1 MPFITLHT
9 FSLLINAGGT
19 AKDTVIQDPVM
30 IVPVHAPDFDSDIY
44 LCYEIHGDADKYFNL
59 VSDDCTTVN
68 AHYSQAPAAATINII
83 DSINIVAVDNQGNCQ
98 KISVDVDGCLAA
110 VDGLTLQPMSEKRSI
125 GTYDKNGISV
135 RSYST
140 RARITVPNCADN
152 KLVMWV
158 ICENMAVYDG
168 HNDVYTDPMNMI
180 KFEIT
185 RGLNLHEYSHGLLGN
200 LSHNNVV
207 YCLA

>member
-1 MPFITLHT
+1 MLFIVLHT
-9 FSLLINAGGT
+9 FSLLINAGST

-30 IVPVHAPDFDSDIY
+30 IVPVHAPDFNSSDIY

-68 AHYSQAPAAATINII
+68 AHYSQAPAAPAINII
-83 DSINIVAVDNQGNCQ
+83 DSISVVAVDDQGNCQ
-98 KISVDVDGCLAA
+98 RISVDVDGCLAT
-110 VDGLTLQPMSEKRSI
+110 VNNVTLEPISEKRSI
-125 GTYDKNGISV
+125 STYDENGISV
-135 RSYST
+135 RSYTS

-158 ICENMAVYDG
+158 VCEYATVFDG
-168 HNDVYTDPMNMI
+168 HNEAYTDHMNMI

-200 LSHNNVV
+200 LSHNSLV
-207 YCLA
+207 